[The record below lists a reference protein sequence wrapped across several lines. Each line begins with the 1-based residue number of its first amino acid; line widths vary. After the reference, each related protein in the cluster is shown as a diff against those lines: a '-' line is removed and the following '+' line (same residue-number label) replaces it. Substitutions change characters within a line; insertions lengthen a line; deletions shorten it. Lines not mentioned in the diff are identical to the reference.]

1 MKNRTVIGVICIIL
15 AVAITFGIS
24 PLVNKMTEGK
34 TQVVVFSQDIAKGA
48 KITDGDLILT
58 ELSKNGIPEKAIKD
72 KKEIVGKYANS
83 DLYKGDIAT
92 SVKFLDNAN
101 SSENILSAL
110 GGDKVAMSITI
121 SSFAGGL
128 SGKLQNGDIV
138 SIYVT
143 EKNKNTTVPP
153 ELKYVKVITTTTSG
167 GVDENEVQ
175 PNEDG
180 TFDLPATVT
189 VLVSVKQAVELANY
203 EKNASIHIALV
214 YRGDEKTANK
224 YIVAQDKY
232 LKEHQNDKQQEE
244 KKDA

>member
-1 MKNRTVIGVICIIL
+1 MKNRTAIGIVCIIL

-34 TQVVVFSQDIAKGA
+34 TQVVVFSKDIAKGA
-48 KITDGDLILT
+48 KITEDN
-58 ELSKNGIPEKAIKD
+58 LSVIEMSKSGIPEKAIKD

-83 DLYKGDIAT
+83 NLYKGDIAT
-92 SVKFLDNAN
+92 SVKFSDNAN
-101 SSENILSAL
+101 SSDNVLSSL
-110 GGDKVAMSITI
+110 GKDKVAMSITVA
-121 SSFAGGL
+121 SFAGGL

-143 EKNKNTTVPP
+143 EKDKDTTVPA

-224 YIVAQDKY
+224 YIAAQDKY

>member
-1 MKNRTVIGVICIIL
+1 MKNRTVIGIVCIIL

-34 TQVVVFSQDIAKGA
+34 TQVVVFSKDIAKGA
-48 KITDGDLILT
+48 KITDGDLTLI

-83 DLYKGDIAT
+83 DLYKGDVAT
-92 SVKFLDNAN
+92 AAKLADNAN
-101 SSENILSAL
+101 SSDNVLSSL
-110 GGDKVAMSITI
+110 GKDKVAMSITVT
-121 SSFAGGL
+121 SFAGGL

-143 EKNKNTTVPP
+143 DKDKKTEVPP
-153 ELKYVKVITTTTSG
+153 SLKYVKVITTTTSG
-167 GVDENEVQ
+167 GVDENEVK

-189 VLVSVKQAVELANY
+189 VLVSVKQAVELASY
-203 EKNASIHIALV
+203 EKNASMHIALV

-224 YIVAQDKY
+224 YIAAQDKY
-232 LKEHQNDKQQEE
+232 LKNNGGKT
-244 KKDA
+244 DA

>member
-1 MKNRTVIGVICIIL
+1 MKNRTAIGIVCIIL

-34 TQVVVFSQDIAKGA
+34 TQVVIFSKDIAKGA
-48 KITDGDLILT
+48 KITDGDLTLT
-58 ELSKNGIPEKAIKD
+58 EFSKNGIPEKAIKD

-83 DLYKGDIAT
+83 DLYKGDVAT
-92 SVKFLDNAN
+92 AAKLADNAN
-101 SSENILSAL
+101 SSDNVLSSL
-110 GGDKVAMSITI
+110 GKDKVAMSITVT
-121 SSFAGGL
+121 SFAGGL

-143 EKNKNTTVPP
+143 EKDKDTTVPA

-189 VLVSVKQAVELANY
+189 VLVSIKQAVELASY
-203 EKNASIHIALV
+203 EKNASMHIALV

-224 YIVAQDKY
+224 YIAAQDKY
-232 LKEHQNDKQQEE
+232 LENDGGKT
-244 KKDA
+244 DA

>member
-1 MKNRTVIGVICIIL
+1 MKNRTAIGIVCIIL
-15 AVAITFGIS
+15 AVAVTFGIS

-34 TQVVVFSQDIAKGA
+34 TLVVVFSTDIAKGA
-48 KITDGDLILT
+48 KITEDN
-58 ELSKNGIPEKAIKD
+58 LSVIEMSKSGVPEKAIKD
-72 KKEIVGKYANS
+72 KKEIIGKYANS

-92 SVKFLDNAN
+92 AVKLSDDAN

-110 GGDKVAMSITI
+110 SGDKVAMSITI

-143 EKNKNTTVPP
+143 EKDEDTTVPP

-180 TFDLPATVT
+180 SFDLPTTIT
-189 VLVSVKQAVELANY
+189 VLVTVQQAELLADY
-203 EKNASIHIALV
+203 EKNADMHVALV
-214 YRGDEKTANK
+214 YRGNDDTAEKFIKT
-224 YIVAQDKY
+224 QDKY
-232 LKEHQNDKQQEE
+232 LKEHQNDKKQEE

>member
-1 MKNRTVIGVICIIL
+1 MKNRTAIGIVCIIL

-34 TQVVVFSQDIAKGA
+34 TQVVVFSKDIAKGA
-48 KITDGDLILT
+48 KITDGDLTLT
-58 ELSKNGIPEKAIKD
+58 EFSKNGIPEKAIKD
-72 KKEIVGKYANS
+72 KKEIVGKFANS
-83 DLYKGDIAT
+83 YLYKGDVAT
-92 SVKFLDNAN
+92 AAKLSDDAN

-143 EKNKNTTVPP
+143 EKDKDTTVSP

-189 VLVSVKQAVELANY
+189 VLVSVKQAELLADY
-203 EKNASIHIALV
+203 EKNAAMHVALV
-214 YRGDEKTANK
+214 YRGNDDTAEKFIK
-224 YIVAQDKY
+224 IQDKY

>member
-1 MKNRTVIGVICIIL
+1 MKNRTAIGIVCIIL

-34 TQVVVFSQDIAKGA
+34 TQVVVFSKDITKGA
-48 KITDGDLILT
+48 KITDGDLTLT
-58 ELSKNGIPEKAIKD
+58 ELSKNGIPEEAIKD

-83 DLYKGDIAT
+83 DLYKGDVAT
-92 SVKFLDNAN
+92 AAKLADNAI
-101 SSENILSAL
+101 SSDNVLASL
-110 GGDKVAMSITI
+110 GKDKVAMSVTVT
-121 SSFAGGL
+121 SFAGGL

-143 EKNKNTTVPP
+143 EKGKDTTVPA

-189 VLVSVKQAVELANY
+189 VLVSVKQAVELASY
-203 EKNASIHIALV
+203 EKNASMHIALV

-224 YIVAQDKY
+224 YIAAQDKY
-232 LKEHQNDKQQEE
+232 LKNNGGKT
-244 KKDA
+244 DA

>member
-1 MKNRTVIGVICIIL
+1 MKNRTAIGIVCIIL
-15 AVAITFGIS
+15 AVAITFGVS

-34 TQVVVFSQDIAKGA
+34 TQVVVFSKDIAKGA
-48 KITDGDLILT
+48 KITDGDLTLT

-92 SVKFLDNAN
+92 SVKFSDNAN
-101 SSENILSAL
+101 SSDNVLSSL
-110 GGDKVAMSITI
+110 GKDKVAMSITVA
-121 SSFAGGL
+121 SFAGGL

-143 EKNKNTTVPP
+143 EKDKNTTVPP

-189 VLVSVKQAVELANY
+189 VLVSVKQAAKLASY
-203 EKNASIHIALV
+203 EKNASMHIALV

-232 LKEHQNDKQQEE
+232 LKNNGGKT
-244 KKDA
+244 DA

>member
-1 MKNRTVIGVICIIL
+1 MKNRTVIGIVCIIL

-34 TQVVVFSQDIAKGA
+34 TQVVIFSKDIAKGA
-48 KITDGDLILT
+48 KITDGDLTLT

-83 DLYKGDIAT
+83 DLYKGDVAT
-92 SVKFLDNAN
+92 AAKLSDDAN

-143 EKNKNTTVPP
+143 EKDKDTTVPP

-189 VLVSVKQAVELANY
+189 VLVSVKQAELLADY
-203 EKNASIHIALV
+203 EKNAAMHVALV
-214 YRGDEKTANK
+214 YRGNDDTAEKLIKTQDE
-224 YIVAQDKY
+224 Y

>member
-1 MKNRTVIGVICIIL
+1 MKNRTAIGIVCIIL

-34 TQVVVFSQDIAKGA
+34 TQVVIFSKDIAKGA
-48 KITDGDLILT
+48 KITDGDLTLT
-58 ELSKNGIPEKAIKD
+58 ELSKNGMPEKAIKD

-92 SVKFLDNAN
+92 SVKFSDNAN
-101 SSENILSAL
+101 SSDKVLSSL
-110 GGDKVAMSITI
+110 GKDKVAMSITVT
-121 SSFAGGL
+121 SFAGGL

-143 EKNKNTTVPP
+143 EKDKDTTVPP

-189 VLVSVKQAVELANY
+189 VLVSVKQAAKLASY
-203 EKNASIHIALV
+203 EKNASMHIALV

-224 YIVAQDKY
+224 YIAAQDKY
-232 LKEHQNDKQQEE
+232 LKNNGGKT
-244 KKDA
+244 DA

>member
-1 MKNRTVIGVICIIL
+1 MKNRTVIGVVCIIL

-34 TQVVVFSQDIAKGA
+34 TQVVVFSKDIAKGA
-48 KITDGDLILT
+48 KIADGDLTLT

-92 SVKFLDNAN
+92 AAKLADNAN
-101 SSENILSAL
+101 SSDNVLSSL
-110 GGDKVAMSITI
+110 GKDKVAMSITVA
-121 SSFAGGL
+121 SFAGGL
-128 SGKLQNGDIV
+128 SGKIQNGDIV

-143 EKNKNTTVPP
+143 EKDKDTTVPA

-189 VLVSVKQAVELANY
+189 VLVSVKQAVELASY
-203 EKNASIHIALV
+203 EKNASMHIALV

-224 YIVAQDKY
+224 YIAAQDKY
-232 LKEHQNDKQQEE
+232 LKNNGGKT
-244 KKDA
+244 DA

>member
-1 MKNRTVIGVICIIL
+1 MKNRTAIGIVCIIL

-34 TQVVVFSQDIAKGA
+34 AQVVVFSKDIAKGT
-48 KITDGDLILT
+48 KITEDN
-58 ELSKNGIPEKAIKD
+58 LSVIEMSKSGIPEKAIKD
-72 KKEIVGKYANS
+72 KKEIIGKYANS
-83 DLYKGDIAT
+83 YLYKGDVAT
-92 SVKFLDNAN
+92 AAKLADNAN
-101 SSENILSAL
+101 SSDNVLSSL
-110 GGDKVAMSITI
+110 GKDKVAMSITVA
-121 SSFAGGL
+121 SFAGGL

-143 EKNKNTTVPP
+143 EKDKDTTVPV

-189 VLVSVKQAVELANY
+189 VLVSVKQAAKLASY
-203 EKNASIHIALV
+203 EKNASMHIALV

-224 YIVAQDKY
+224 YIAAQDKY
-232 LKEHQNDKQQEE
+232 LKNNGGKT
-244 KKDA
+244 DA